1 MSMILYKITD
11 EYISFLADN
20 DSKVLSSHKKDRTFQ
35 RPHLGIVINNSN
47 MPYFIPLSSPDQKDY
62 INGNPRKS
70 TLAIKRLNFKNE
82 FVGKLLLNNMIPA
95 PKSEIEP
102 IDLSFSNKTENEK
115 KYIRLLKKQLAAISL
130 IKKEI
135 NTSANLVY
143 SQKLNETN
151 KNYWKEKI
159 VPGYLN
165 ATVDFT
171 LLEQKCLEWI
181 AKQGTNK
188 NILTE

>member
-95 PKSEIEP
+95 PKSEI
-102 IDLSFSNKTENEK
+102 
-115 KYIRLLKKQLAAISL
+115 
-130 IKKEI
+130 
-135 NTSANLVY
+135 VY